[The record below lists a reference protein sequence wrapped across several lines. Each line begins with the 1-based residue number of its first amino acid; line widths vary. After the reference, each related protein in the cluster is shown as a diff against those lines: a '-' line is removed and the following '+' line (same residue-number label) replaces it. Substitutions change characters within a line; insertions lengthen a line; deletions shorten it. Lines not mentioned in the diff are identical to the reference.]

1 MKTITTLCLLTSSF
15 LLVATAQ
22 AQTTFSVGPRVGLN
36 VTSVHYPE
44 ANGSSYTGRA
54 GFEAGLT
61 SNVQFGHFALQ
72 PSVLFSQKG
81 YKASGR
87 LVSFDI
93 PVTYEGEVR
102 LNYLTVPLNLVFTL
116 GREGQGLQ
124 VFGGPYASLL
134 VGGNYTQQTHFGS
147 YLGDPP
153 YDAETSGKLKP
164 ADVVTDGRN
173 RYARRFDTGLQAG
186 IGYRLGGFQLQA
198 GYSLGLRNLASQYR
212 DVAGNTYSLP
222 SYYNRAW
229 QVSLSYLVRK
239 S

>member
-1 MKTITTLCLLTSSF
+1 MKTTTTLSLLASSF

-36 VTSVHYPE
+36 MTSAHFPE

-61 SNVQFGHFALQ
+61 SSVQFSHFSVQ

-87 LVSFDI
+87 LPSFDT

-102 LNYLTVPLNLVFTL
+102 LTYLTVPLNLVFTL
-116 GREGQGLQ
+116 GRDGQGLQ
-124 VFGGPYASLL
+124 VFGGPYVSLL
-134 VGGNYTQQTHFGS
+134 VGGNYAQRTHVGPYFGNA
-147 YLGDPP
+147 P
-153 YDAETSGKLKP
+153 YDEETSGKVKP
-164 ADVVTDGRN
+164 ASVVTDSDN
-173 RYARRFDTGLQAG
+173 RYSRRFDTGLQAG
-186 IGYRLGGFQLQA
+186 LGYRLGGFQLQA
-198 GYSLGLRNLASQYR
+198 SYSLGLRNLATLYQGY
-212 DVAGNTYSLP
+212 DGSLHKEP
-222 SYYNRAW
+222 RYYNRAW
-229 QVSLSYLVRK
+229 QVSLSYLVGK

>member
-1 MKTITTLCLLTSSF
+1 MNYLLCLLGGSL
-15 LLVATAQ
+15 LLVGTAH

-36 VTSVHYPE
+36 GTSVHYPD

-72 PSVLFSQKG
+72 PSVLYSQKG

-87 LVSFDI
+87 LPSYDTPI
-93 PVTYEGEVR
+93 TYKEQVR

-124 VFGGPYASLL
+124 VFGGAYVSLL
-134 VGGNYTQQTHFGS
+134 VGGNYTQQSYIGS

-153 YDAETSGKLKP
+153 YDIETSGKMRP
-164 ADVVTDGRN
+164 ADVVTDSKN

-198 GYSLGLRNLASQYR
+198 GYSLGLRDLASRYR
-212 DVAGNTYSLP
+212 DVAGNTYKVP

-229 QVSLSYLVRK
+229 QVSLNYLVRK